1 MDGILK
7 LYLDS
12 VLPKAL
18 ASVTVGT
25 RNLQP
30 HVESIQQIFDQLK
43 IEVTH
48 CVSTRVFPRTIP
60 CVMLRSASPRCSA
73 ALAHTS
79 LFFFSLHSVN
89 QAF

>member
-60 CVMLRSASPRCSA
+60 CVMLRSARPRCSA

-79 LFFFSLHSVN
+79 LFFLVFT
-89 QAF
+89 Q